1 LRRVRGLRTQT
12 LSFAAPPALTITL
25 GSMPSVLA
33 TSATPNSGNP
43 VQYTSATPLVCT
55 VAANGSVSL
64 TAAAAAGNTCGI
76 VANQAGVTSGA
87 FYAAAASVTQSL
99 VVVKASTATTITAHT
114 PDPSQLGT
122 PIAVTVLTVAA
133 PAAAPSLPAP
143 SGTVTVSDGA
153 ASCVVS
159 LPAASCNLSP
169 LAIGSKT
176 LTASYAGDANF
187 AASVSAGV
195 NQQVNAYC
203 VLDLDGSGSFN
214 ASTDGLIALR
224 HLLGLSGLPLV
235 NGALASSAT
244 VVDPVLI
251 GSRITTMR
259 SNGALDID
267 GDGSILPET
276 DGLLLLRVLLGFT
289 GTSVTQGITSN
300 DGRLRPDWPLI
311 RSYLNSACNLNL
323 P

>member
-1 LRRVRGLRTQT
+1 
-12 LSFAAPPALTITL
+12 
-25 GSMPSVLA
+25 
-33 TSATPNSGNP
+33 
-43 VQYTSATPLVCT
+43 
-55 VAANGSVSL
+55 
-64 TAAAAAGNTCGI
+64 
-76 VANQAGVTSGA
+76 
-87 FYAAAASVTQSL
+87 
-99 VVVKASTATTITAHT
+99 
-114 PDPSQLGT
+114 
-122 PIAVTVLTVAA
+122 VAA
-133 PAAAPSLPAP
+133 PAAPSLSAP
-143 SGTVTVSDGA
+143 SGSVTVSDGA

-159 LPAASCNLSP
+159 LPATGCNLSP
-169 LAIGSKT
+169 LTIGSKT

-195 NQQVNAYC
+195 TQQVNAYC

-235 NGALASSAT
+235 NGALATNAT
-244 VVDPVLI
+244 VVDPVII
-251 GSRITTMR
+251 GSRIATMR